1 MIQVHPQLEEGVT
14 GHGVLPNQQMCLV
27 TKQTRYLHS
36 AYQRCKKFLS
46 RHGKPTSHGRLPRL
60 EADDTRV
67 VGKVHMACCRGS
79 PKRRPIVPLLA
90 LLALLAAL
98 GPLTR
103 QAAASETLPQLGAAI
118 DATSVS
124 GLSSGAYMAGQ
135 IELAH
140 SRQVV
145 GVGIVAGGPF
155 GCAESAAGRLVPYWP
170 TAVLQNAEK
179 ALNGCMSLDWGAP
192 DPGELATRAKELA
205 QEGKI
210 DTLDGLADDKVYLF
224 SGSADRT
231 VLRPVVEAAKSF
243 YAKAGVPDKSVTLVE
258 REGGHGFLT
267 EDEGK
272 ACGLSESP
280 FVNDCDYD
288 QAKAI
293 LDWIYGPVA
302 APEAEPKGRYVLFDQ
317 SEFGKPG
324 DGLAAEGV
332 VYVPPACAA
341 ARAAAGS
348 ISCCMAASRHG
359 SALERI
365 SSRSPGSRGLPTPTG

>member
-1 MIQVHPQLEEGVT
+1 
-14 GHGVLPNQQMCLV
+14 
-27 TKQTRYLHS
+27 
-36 AYQRCKKFLS
+36 
-46 RHGKPTSHGRLPRL
+46 
-60 EADDTRV
+60 
-67 VGKVHMACCRGS
+67 
-79 PKRRPIVPLLA
+79 VPLLA

-140 SRQVV
+140 SRQIV
-145 GVGIVAGGPF
+145 GAGIVAGGPF

-205 QEGKI
+205 QEGEI
-210 DTLDGLADDKVYLF
+210 DKLDGLADDKVYLF

-258 REGGHGFLT
+258 SAGGHGFLT

-341 ARAAAGS
+341 AAGGCRVHIVLHGCEQARERVGEDFIKES
-348 ISCCMAASRHG
+348 GFARLADANRLIVLFPQIAASTVNPHG
-359 SALERI
+359 CWDWW
-365 SSRSPGSRGLPTPTG
+365 GYTGLDYLGRDAPQIAAIWAMVKRLAAKP